1 MRRVLGLGL
10 AAISLFVLGGVSA
23 VSAASDTTVQELEA
37 QGPAP
42 TASQMLEKARAIL
55 ADAERSTQ
63 SATQSLR
70 SARKEND
77 VVKSLCLDDKLAQL
91 EVARATVEERVLSLE
106 GAIQANNAEGIEHD
120 FSVVSALGDR
130 IGSLAN
136 EAGQCIGEDRTSE
149 GTGSSLQVTFDPA
162 IPTTDTSSLPLG
174 PNISTPPLA
183 ASATF

>member
-1 MRRVLGLGL
+1 MRRVLGSGL

-106 GAIQANNAEGIEHD
+106 GAIQANNAE
-120 FSVVSALGDR
+120 
-130 IGSLAN
+130 
-136 EAGQCIGEDRTSE
+136 
-149 GTGSSLQVTFDPA
+149 
-162 IPTTDTSSLPLG
+162 
-174 PNISTPPLA
+174 
-183 ASATF
+183 